1 MKHEKFD
8 FSELLLYFLEKLD
21 SKERKIF
28 TFEELC
34 YCITHIFNLNKES
47 SRNTVRDLIR
57 YGYLIEDEING
68 EILYKKNFEVESE
81 LRYYVNKKKLE
92 EFRNWLGLT
101 KLKRR
106 RKNGI

>member
-21 SKERKIF
+21 NKERKIF

-34 YCITHIFNLNKES
+34 YYITHIFNLNKES
-47 SRNTVRDLIR
+47 SRNTVRDLIK
-57 YGYLIEDEING
+57 YSYLIEEEING
-68 EILYKKNFEVESE
+68 EILYKKNFEAENE
-81 LRYYVNKKKLE
+81 LRYYVNKKKVE
-92 EFRNWLGLT
+92 EFRRWLGLT

-106 RKNGI
+106 KENGI